1 VRRNRV
7 AEQWNTFAQ
16 AVLPKDCSDLQRKEM
31 RRAFYAGAHML
42 FCMLLGN
49 LSEGGEPKPE
59 DMQMLADMNA
69 ECEAFAESI
78 KQGVA

>member
-1 VRRNRV
+1 MRRNRV

-42 FCMLLGN
+42 FCMLVGSV
-49 LSEGGEPKPE
+49 SEGEETQPQ
-59 DMQMLADMNA
+59 DIQMLSDLNA
-69 ECEAFAESI
+69 ECESFAEAV
-78 KQGVA
+78 KQGTA

>member
-1 VRRNRV
+1 MRRNRV
-7 AEQWNTFAQ
+7 QEQWNTFAQ

-42 FCMLLGN
+42 FCMLVGGV
-49 LSEGGEPKPE
+49 SEGAEAEPQ
-59 DMQMLADMNA
+59 DIQMLSDLNA

-78 KQGVA
+78 KQGTA